1 MKTIKKLLYLL
12 LPYERKRLML
22 LLGMMIVMA
31 ILEMLGVVSIMPFM
45 AVLANSEIIETN
57 IYLNTAYL
65 YSNKLGVETKEHF
78 LFLLGIIVFCY

>member
-22 LLGMMIVMA
+22 LLRMMIVMA
-31 ILEMLGVVSIMPFM
+31 ILEMLGVVSIMPFL

-65 YSNKLGVETKEHF
+65 IRTNLVLKLKNT
-78 LFLLGIIVFCY
+78 FCFCWVL

>member
-78 LFLLGIIVFCY
+78 CFCWVL

>member
-45 AVLANSEIIETN
+45 AV
-57 IYLNTAYL
+57 
-65 YSNKLGVETKEHF
+65 YS
-78 LFLLGIIVFCY
+78 

>member
-31 ILEMLGVVSIMPFM
+31 ILEILGVVSIMPFM
-45 AVLANSEIIETN
+45 AV
-57 IYLNTAYL
+57 
-65 YSNKLGVETKEHF
+65 
-78 LFLLGIIVFCY
+78 